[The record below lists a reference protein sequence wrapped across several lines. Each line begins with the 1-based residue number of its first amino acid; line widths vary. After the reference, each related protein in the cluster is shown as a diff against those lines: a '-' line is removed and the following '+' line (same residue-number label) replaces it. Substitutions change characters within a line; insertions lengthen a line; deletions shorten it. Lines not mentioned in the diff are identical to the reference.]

1 MKNVFYIHG
10 AFASQMSFNFIY
22 PHLPEHNAAHANY
35 DCNVYTL
42 EQCIELTRQQAQE
55 AFGGESY
62 SVIGHSMGAIIA
74 KAFTLR
80 GEPIE
85 KLITMSAPFGGLYYV
100 RLLKYLSRKRTIY
113 DDLVPS
119 SEPLKT
125 IRETSINVP
134 TLNMITILGNRPI
147 IFKENDA
154 IVPVASMKEG
164 KFGDYVQFQEVK
176 CNHSEVL
183 ICPDTVEYIREFL
196 GLEFVT

>member
-10 AFASQMSFNFIY
+10 AFASEMSFNFIF
-22 PHLPEHNAAHANY
+22 PLLPEHNHAHASY

-42 EQCIELTRQQAQE
+42 EQSIELTRQQAQN
-55 AFGGESY
+55 AFNGDPY
-62 SVIGHSMGAIIA
+62 FVVGHSLGALIA
-74 KAFTLR
+74 KAFVIR
-80 GEPIE
+80 NEPIQ
-85 KLITMSAPFGGLYYV
+85 KLITISAPFGGLYYV

-125 IRETSINVP
+125 IRETAVKLP
-134 TLNMITILGNRPI
+134 HLNLITTLGNRPI

-164 KFGDYVQFQEVK
+164 QFGDNVQFQEVK

-183 ICPDTVEYIREFL
+183 ICPDTVDYIRDFI
-196 GLEFVT
+196 GL